1 MNNQKLIPLPTS
13 IFFLIAILILLLD
26 QITKIG
32 VRSSIK
38 QGTSLEIIPN
48 ILFFSHT
55 TNTGASFSLFT
66 SFSSILTII
75 ALVVVIAIIL
85 FHKKIP
91 DNYKLPFALILGGT
105 LGNLTDRLIFGTVT
119 DFIDFRVWP
128 IFNGADSAITIAAIL
143 LIIISWKE
151 EREEKKEEKAI
162 SEHPSNA

>member
-1 MNNQKLIPLPTS
+1 MTNAKSITLPTS
-13 IFFLIAILILLLD
+13 IFFLIAILIFLID
-26 QITKIG
+26 QITKIM

-38 QGTSLEIIPN
+38 QGTSLKIIPN
-48 ILFFSHT
+48 ILYFSHT

-66 SFSSILTII
+66 SFSTILTII
-75 ALVVVIAIIL
+75 AILVVIAMII
-85 FHKKIP
+85 FYKKIP

-151 EREEKKEEKAI
+151 ERGEKEKKI
-162 SEHPSNA
+162 TRYPSNA